1 MLESNQRPVVLETTA
16 LPTER
21 IRHEKSAPARMGKD
35 ARGIWLLVPVSIVL
49 TLEAAFVGFI
59 PAARRGLF
67 RR

>member
-35 ARGIWLLVPVSIVL
+35 ACGIWLLSAPVDLRDVTSD
-49 TLEAAFVGFI
+49 
-59 PAARRGLF
+59 F
-67 RR
+67 RK